1 MNTGAD
7 FCPYFQEAVELI
19 GRRWTG
25 VVLRTL
31 LPGPLRFSEM
41 ERAIPEISARAL
53 AQRLRE
59 LEAAG
64 LLVRGVDTGVPI
76 RVSYALTEKG
86 RALGGVVERIE
97 RWAHGWLAP
106 RGVNPHR
113 RPVSHRISRRTPPRP
128 MGARRAAR
136 TVPAAQGRR
145 HNA

>member
-1 MNTGAD
+1 MNARAD

-41 ERAIPEISARAL
+41 ERAVPEISARAL
-53 AQRLRE
+53 ALRLRE

-64 LLVRGVDTGVPI
+64 VLVRGVDTGVPI

-86 RALGGVVERIE
+86 KALGGVVERIE

-106 RGVNPHR
+106 RGINPHR
-113 RPVSHRISRRTPPRP
+113 HPASDRVSRRTPRRRG
-128 MGARRAAR
+128 GARRAAR
-136 TVPAAQGRR
+136 TVPAGKGRR
-145 HNA
+145 HDA